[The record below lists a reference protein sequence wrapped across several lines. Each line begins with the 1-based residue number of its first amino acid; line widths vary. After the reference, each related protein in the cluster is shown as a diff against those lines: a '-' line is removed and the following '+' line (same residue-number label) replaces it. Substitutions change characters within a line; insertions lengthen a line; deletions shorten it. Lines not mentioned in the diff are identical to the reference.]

1 MRQGLDEISR
11 RSVLAGAVRIL
22 VLPLAADSAL
32 ATPETMVEAMD
43 GGARQGRADQA
54 GAG

>member
-1 MRQGLDEISR
+1 MRHRPDEISR
-11 RSVLAGAVRIL
+11 RSVLTGAVGIL
-22 VLPLAADSAL
+22 VLPLAADRAL

-43 GGARQGRADQA
+43 EVLGKGAQHQA